1 MRTAAHLVQLHQMR
15 RIRERRCD
23 GAYLRVALG
32 AGLLPE
38 DVANARVQDCKL
50 PPIVR
55 ALDRGTIFGE
65 SGVEFDLM
73 L

>member
-1 MRTAAHLVQLHQMR
+1 MR

-38 DVANARVQDCKL
+38 DVAQDCKL